1 MQSSGALV
9 SLDFFI
15 FQTQEIIFLMARRRR
30 RQKLPQEAVTAEID
44 SLSHDGRGIARIEGK
59 TVFVDGALAGETASF
74 HYTRLHKKFDEAKAS
89 EISNP
94 AADRVEAK
102 CQHFGVC
109 GGCSLMH
116 MSPEAQLELKQETLA
131 EHFTHFGNL
140 EPETWLPPLT
150 GPLWGYRRKARLGV
164 KYVTKKEQ
172 VLVGFR
178 EKASP
183 FIAQLNQCEVL
194 DPRVGLRLTQL
205 GEMIAGL
212 DAYNRIAQ
220 IEVAMDDNNVAL
232 VFRNLDPLSDSDKQA
247 LIEFG
252 QENALWMYEQSGGP
266 DTVAALWPEKPQL
279 SYAPEAGLTL
289 NFDPSDFT
297 QVNAGINEKMI
308 QRALDLLDIQ
318 PEDRIL
324 DLFCG
329 LGNFTLPLAKRVM
342 EVVGVEGDLA
352 LVNHAKNNAILNQ
365 LDNAE
370 FEQADLTQTELKD
383 YPWAQKGFNKIL
395 LDPPRSGAF
404 EVLHQL
410 ADLGAER
417 LVYVSCNP
425 ATLARDAGELVN
437 QHGYTMEAAG
447 IMDMFP
453 HTNHVESI
461 AVFTKK

>member
-1 MQSSGALV
+1 
-9 SLDFFI
+9 
-15 FQTQEIIFLMARRRR
+15 MARRRR
-30 RQKLPQEAVTAEID
+30 RQKLPQEAVTAAIE
-44 SLSHDGRGIARIEGK
+44 SLSHDGRGIARIDGK
-59 TVFVDGALAGETASF
+59 TVFVDGALAGETVSF
-74 HYTRLHKKFDEAKAS
+74 QYSRLRKSFDEARTVEVHDA
-89 EISNP
+89 
-94 AADRVEAK
+94 AADRVDPK
-102 CQHFGVC
+102 CRHFGVC

-116 MSPEAQLELKQETLA
+116 MAPEAQLEHKQATLA
-131 EHFTHFGNL
+131 EHFAHFGNL
-140 EPETWLPPLT
+140 TPETWLAPLT

-194 DPRVGLRLTQL
+194 DPRVGLRLTEL

-212 DAYNRIAQ
+212 EAYNRIAQ
-220 IEVAMDDNNVAL
+220 IEVAMDDEHVAL
-232 VFRNLDPLSDSDKQA
+232 VFRNLDSLSETDKQA
-247 LIEFG
+247 LIAYG
-252 QENALWMYEQSGGP
+252 EQHDIWVYQQPGGP
-266 DTVAALWPEKPQL
+266 HTVSPLWPEKPQL
-279 SYAPEAGLTL
+279 SYAPEPGLTL

-308 QRALDLLDIQ
+308 QRALELLDVQ
-318 PEDRIL
+318 SDDRIL

-329 LGNFTLPLAKRVM
+329 LGNFTLPLARRVA
-342 EVVGVEGDLA
+342 EVVGVEGDQA
-352 LVNHAKNNAILNQ
+352 LVRHAHNNATLNK
-365 LDNAE
+365 LFNAD

-437 QHGYTMEAAG
+437 RHGYKMEAAG

-453 HTNHVESI
+453 HTTHVESI
-461 AVFTKK
+461 AVFSKQG

>member
-1 MQSSGALV
+1 
-9 SLDFFI
+9 
-15 FQTQEIIFLMARRRR
+15 MAKRRR
-30 RQKLPQEAVTAEID
+30 RQKLPQEPVTATIE
-44 SLSHDGRGIARIEGK
+44 SLSHDGRGIARIDGK
-59 TVFVDGALAGETASF
+59 TVFVDGALKGENVAF
-74 HYTRLHKKFDEAKAS
+74 QYTRLHKTYDEARTVDVHT
-89 EISNP
+89 
-94 AADRVEAK
+94 AADDRTEPK

-116 MSPEAQLELKQETLA
+116 MTPEAQLEHKQATLA
-131 EHFTHFGNL
+131 EHFAHFGNL
-140 EPETWLPPLT
+140 TPSSWLPPLT

-183 FIAQLNQCEVL
+183 FIAQLEQCEVL
-194 DPRVGLRLTQL
+194 DPRVGMRLAEL
-205 GEMIAGL
+205 GNMIAGL
-212 DAYNRIAQ
+212 EAYNRIAQ
-220 IEVAMDDNNVAL
+220 IEVAMDDKHVAL
-232 VFRNLDPLSDSDKQA
+232 VFRNLDPLSDADKQA
-247 LIEFG
+247 LIAYG
-252 QENALWMYEQSGGP
+252 QQNELWIYQQPGGP
-266 DTVAALWPEKPQL
+266 DTVAPLWPAEPQL

-318 PEDRIL
+318 SEDRIL

-329 LGNFTLPLAKRVM
+329 LGNFTLPLAKRVS
-342 EVVGVEGDLA
+342 EVVGVEGDEA
-352 LVNHAKNNAILNQ
+352 LVRHARNNASLNQ
-365 LDNAE
+365 LANAE
-370 FEQADLTQTELKD
+370 FERADLTQTELKD

-437 QHGYTMEAAG
+437 RHGYKLEAAG

-453 HTNHVESI
+453 HTTHVESI
-461 AVFTKK
+461 AVFSKQG